1 MWCFLDGIKGHIWV
15 CSSSSQVSFFQFSL
29 AICLIVSPSFC
40 ISCKNI
46 WQTYEV
52 NIVRGLLAKDRIHQ
66 VGILW
71 TAPSAVEWERP
82 LTMAR
87 LDWTWFSNIPNVV
100 SLDHFYLVFWAFWI
114 LWMRRYFTESPLGR
128 MLLHSFQWTQISWM
142 LTSSSS
148 VCREN
153 CLQ

>member
-1 MWCFLDGIKGHIWV
+1 M
-15 CSSSSQVSFFQFSL
+15 VSWRNKKAHLGSLILPWNVLQFSL

-87 LDWTWFSNIPNVV
+87 PDWTWFSNIPNAVSFLSGLFGGFGCFEWEEILLNPPWVVCYYTVSNEHKYHGCWHQAAVCAWKVV
-100 SLDHFYLVFWAFWI
+100 S
-114 LWMRRYFTESPLGR
+114 
-128 MLLHSFQWTQISWM
+128 
-142 LTSSSS
+142 
-148 VCREN
+148 N
-153 CLQ
+153 NK